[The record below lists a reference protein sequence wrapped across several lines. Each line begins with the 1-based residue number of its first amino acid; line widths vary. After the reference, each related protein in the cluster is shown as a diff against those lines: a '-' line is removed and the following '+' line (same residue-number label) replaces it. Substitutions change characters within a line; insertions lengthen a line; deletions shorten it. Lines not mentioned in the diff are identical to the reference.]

1 MKVKESLSSS
11 PPLLFPVAF
20 LSFFQLENKKGN
32 KGIGNKAENKNES
45 SNFFGCKI
53 FEALQQNEKFQIL
66 KKFPCFS
73 VLLALVFLILK
84 FLKTKQ
90 NKPQNEKKKQPN
102 PKQKTQTTKKTQN
115 STTEV
120 FLFIQPM
127 RVIQEMRFCVTW
139 HPRSLRVVCPTL
151 IVVEWVFAHGL
162 CAGTVPTLW

>member
-90 NKPQNEKKKQPN
+90 NKPQNEKKTKQTPN
-102 PKQKTQTTKKTQN
+102 KKPKPPKKPKTALLR
-115 STTEV
+115 
-120 FLFIQPM
+120 FFYLFSQ
-127 RVIQEMRFCVTW
+127 CV
-139 HPRSLRVVCPTL
+139 
-151 IVVEWVFAHGL
+151 
-162 CAGTVPTLW
+162 